1 MLYCIFQLCS
11 SCRTDAVCLTVLL
24 SCAVHVGLMLCAV
37 LYFTVLSSCAVHVG
51 LSVRVPGAVQEAR
64 DVGWLHL
71 GPLHGPGE
79 NPVCKLHLVNSFLPE
94 VAFFSF
100 FFFFTLAHQQACMC
114 L

>member
-1 MLYCIFQLCS
+1 MLDCTSQLCS
-11 SCRTDAVCLTVLL
+11 SCGTDAVC
-24 SCAVHVGLMLCAV
+24 C
-37 LYFTVLSSCAVHVG
+37 TVLSSCAVHVG

-79 NPVCKLHLVNSFLPE
+79 NPVCKLHFVNSFPPE

-100 FFFFTLAHQQACMC
+100 FFFSLAHQQACMC
-114 L
+114 S